1 MRKAAVVGAG
11 KIGSTVVSLLEG
23 SGDYEVLVI
32 DQSAEAVSKVDPG
45 AQTHVMDIG
54 DPAGLARALAGC
66 FAVVNA
72 APYHLTAV
80 VAEAAKTAGAHYL
93 DLTEDV
99 AASRV
104 VRELAKDSGTA
115 FIPQCGLAPG
125 FITIAAWDL
134 AQHFDELH
142 DVRLRVGALPRYP
155 SNALN
160 YNLTWSTDGVINEY
174 CEPCEA
180 IVEGRLREAP
190 ALEECE
196 EFSLDGVTYEAFN
209 TSGGLGTLCQTLEG
223 KVRNLNYRTIRY
235 PGHAAI
241 MKALLND
248 LGLRNRR
255 ALLKDILENAVPATL
270 QDVVI
275 VFVTVSG
282 LKDGRLMQ
290 ETYVNKVFSQSVGG
304 QMKSAIQLT
313 TAGAVCAVLDLL
325 AEGHLPTRGFI
336 RQEDIRLADVLA
348 NRFGRFY
355 APSTWPC
362 APPSRP
368 SMTVHD
374 RRRRLRRSRS
384 RRGAGPPGR
393 PGGALDRRRPR
404 RALPRHGGGHGPGP

>member
-1 MRKAAVVGAG
+1 MELGMRKVAVVGAG
-11 KIGSTVVSLLEG
+11 KIGSTIASLLSG
-23 SGDYEVLVI
+23 SGGYDVLLI
-32 DQSAEAVSKVDPG
+32 DQSPAALAEAEVGAKTVAMAIDDP
-45 AQTHVMDIG
+45 VI
-54 DPAGLARALAGC
+54 LARALTGA
-66 FAVVNA
+66 FAVISA
-72 APYHLTAV
+72 APYHLTTV
-80 VAEAAKTAGAHYL
+80 VAEAAKGAGAHYL

-104 VRELAKDSGTA
+104 VRDLAKDASTA

-180 IVEGRLREAP
+180 IVGGRLREVP

-248 LGLRNRR
+248 LGLRHRR
-255 ALLKDILENAVPATL
+255 PLLKDILENAVPATL

-290 ETYVNKVFSQSVGG
+290 ETYVNKVYAQPVRGK
-304 QMKSAIQLT
+304 MMSAIQIT

-325 AEGHLPTRGFI
+325 AQGKLPQAGFI
-336 RQEDIRLADVLA
+336 RQEDIALADVLG

-355 APSTWPC
+355 ADDDATFQP
-362 APPSRP
+362 A
-368 SMTVHD
+368 
-374 RRRRLRRSRS
+374 LR
-384 RRGAGPPGR
+384 A
-393 PGGALDRRRPR
+393 A
-404 RALPRHGGGHGPGP
+404 AE

>member
-1 MRKAAVVGAG
+1 MRKVAVVGAG
-11 KIGSTVVSLLEG
+11 KIGSTVVDLLEG
-23 SGDYEVLVI
+23 SGDYELIVI
-32 DQSAEAVSKVDPG
+32 DRSEAALSGLNPRSLAKRVPLAIEAPG
-45 AQTHVMDIG
+45 A
-54 DPAGLARALAGC
+54 LAAALAGC
-66 FAVVNA
+66 FAVVNC
-72 APYHLTAV
+72 APFHLTTT

-99 AASRV
+99 ASSRV
-104 VRELAKDSGTA
+104 VRELAKDSTTA

-125 FITIAAWDL
+125 FITIAAWAL
-134 AQHFDELH
+134 AKHFDELH

-180 IVEGRLREAP
+180 IVNGRLREAP

-196 EFSLDGVTYEAFN
+196 EFALDGVTYEAFN
-209 TSGGLGTLCQTLEG
+209 TSGGLGTLCQTLAG

-248 LGLRNRR
+248 LNLRNRR
-255 ALLKDILENAVPATL
+255 EVLKDILENAVPATL

-282 LKDGRLMQ
+282 MKQGRLMQ
-290 ETYVNKVFSQSVGG
+290 ETYVNKVYAQMVGG
-304 QMKSAIQLT
+304 EMKSAIQVT
-313 TAGAVCAVLDLL
+313 TAGAICAVLDLL
-325 AEGHLPTRGFI
+325 AHGQLPQTGFI
-336 RQEDIRLADVLA
+336 RQEDIELETFLA

-355 APSTWPC
+355 APEDHSF
-362 APPSRP
+362 
-368 SMTVHD
+368 
-374 RRRRLRRSRS
+374 
-384 RRGAGPPGR
+384 
-393 PGGALDRRRPR
+393 
-404 RALPRHGGGHGPGP
+404 RAAAE

>member
-1 MRKAAVVGAG
+1 MSKYPTNIAEMRIDTGGGANHSVNCTGLEQHMRKAAVIGAG
-11 KIGSTVVSLLEG
+11 KIGSTIASLLVG
-23 SGDYEVLVI
+23 SGDYEVLVVDQNAAALGDLDPRVATAALAI
-32 DQSAEAVSKVDPG
+32 DDPK
-45 AQTHVMDIG
+45 A
-54 DPAGLARALAGC
+54 LAAALAGC

-72 APYHLTAV
+72 APYHLTTM
-80 VAEAAKTAGAHYL
+80 VAQAAKAAGAHYL

-104 VRELAKDSGTA
+104 VRDLAKGSKTA

-134 AQHFDELH
+134 CKHFEELH

-180 IVEGRLREAP
+180 IVEGRLREVP

-196 EFSLDGVTYEAFN
+196 EFALDGVTYEAFN
-209 TSGGLGTLCQTLEG
+209 TSGGLGTLCQTLDG

-255 ALLKDILENAVPATL
+255 PLLKDILENAVPATL

-282 LKDGRLMQ
+282 LKNGRLMQ
-290 ETYVNKVFSQSVGG
+290 ETYVNKVFAQPVHGE
-304 QMKSAIQLT
+304 MKSAIQIT

-325 AEGHLPTRGFI
+325 AEGKLPTHGFI
-336 RQEDIRLADVLA
+336 RQEDIPLTDVLE

-355 APSTWPC
+355 APETQ
-362 APPSRP
+362 A
-368 SMTVHD
+368 
-374 RRRRLRRSRS
+374 LR
-384 RRGAGPPGR
+384 A
-393 PGGALDRRRPR
+393 AE
-404 RALPRHGGGHGPGP
+404 

>member
-1 MRKAAVVGAG
+1 MDKVTIIGAG
-11 KIGSTVVSLLEG
+11 KIGSTVASLLAA
-23 SGDYEVLVI
+23 SGDYDVLVI
-32 DQSAEAVSKVDPG
+32 DRSRDAFAGLNPAIQTKAMAIEDPG
-45 AQTHVMDIG
+45 VLAQVI
-54 DPAGLARALAGC
+54 AGS
-66 FAVVNA
+66 FSVVSA
-72 APYHLTAV
+72 APYHLTTV
-80 VAEAAKTAGAHYL
+80 VAEAAKSAGAHYL

-99 AASRV
+99 ASSRV
-104 VRELAKDSGTA
+104 VRDLAKNSATA

-134 AQHFDELH
+134 CKHFDALH

-180 IVEGRLREAP
+180 IVGGHLREVP

-209 TSGGLGTLCQTLEG
+209 TSGGLGTLCSTLEG

-255 ALLKDILENAVPATL
+255 PLLKDILENAVPATL

-282 LKDGRLMQ
+282 LKNGKLMQ
-290 ETYVNKVFSQSVGG
+290 ETYVNKVYAQPVGG
-304 QMKSAIQLT
+304 EMKSAIQIT
-313 TAGAVCAVLDLL
+313 TAGAACAVLDLL
-325 AEGHLPTRGFI
+325 ATGRLPQAGFI
-336 RQEDIRLADVLA
+336 RQEDIPLADVLA

-355 APSTWPC
+355 VS
-362 APPSRP
+362 
-368 SMTVHD
+368 D
-374 RRRRLRRSRS
+374 
-384 RRGAGPPGR
+384 
-393 PGGALDRRRPR
+393 D
-404 RALPRHGGGHGPGP
+404 RALRAAE

>member
-11 KIGSTVVSLLEG
+11 KIGSTIASLLVG

-32 DQSAEAVSKVDPG
+32 DQSAEALKGLG
-45 AQTHVMDIG
+45 AGIATAAMAID
-54 DPAGLARALAGC
+54 DPAALAKALTGC

-72 APYHLTAV
+72 APYHLTTV
-80 VAEAAKTAGAHYL
+80 VAQASKTAGAHYL

-104 VRELAKDSGTA
+104 VRDLATDATTA

-134 AQHFDELH
+134 CKHFDELH

-180 IVEGRLREAP
+180 IVSGKLREVP

-196 EFSLDGVTYEAFN
+196 EFALDGVTYEAFN
-209 TSGGLGTLCQTLEG
+209 TSGGLGTLCQTLDG

-255 ALLKDILENAVPATL
+255 PLLKDILENAVPATL

-290 ETYVNKVFSQSVGG
+290 ETYVNKVYAQPVRGE
-304 QMKSAIQLT
+304 MKSAIQIT
-313 TAGAVCAVLDLL
+313 TAGAICAVLDLL
-325 AEGHLPTRGFI
+325 AEGKLPQTGFI
-336 RQEDIRLADVLA
+336 RQEDIPLADILA
-348 NRFGRFY
+348 NRGGRLY
-355 APSTWPC
+355 ASDDE
-362 APPSRP
+362 A
-368 SMTVHD
+368 
-374 RRRRLRRSRS
+374 LR
-384 RRGAGPPGR
+384 A
-393 PGGALDRRRPR
+393 AE
-404 RALPRHGGGHGPGP
+404 

>member
-1 MRKAAVVGAG
+1 MRKIAVVGAG
-11 KIGSTVVSLLEG
+11 KIGSTVVDLLVG
-23 SGDYEVLVI
+23 TGDYEALVI
-32 DQSAEAVSKVDPG
+32 DRSDA
-45 AQTHVMDIG
+45 
-54 DPAGLARALAGC
+54 ALAGVTRGERVSTVAITVDDAECLAATLSGC
-66 FAVVNA
+66 FAVINC
-72 APYHLTAV
+72 APYHLTTV
-80 VAEAAKTAGAHYL
+80 VARAAKTAGAHYL

-99 AASRV
+99 ASSRI
-104 VRELAKDSGTA
+104 VRDLAADAATA

-134 AQHFDELH
+134 IKHFDQLH

-180 IVEGRLREAP
+180 ITGGVLRETP

-196 EFSLDGVTYEAFN
+196 AFALDGVTYEAFN

-223 KVRNLNYRTIRY
+223 RVRNLNYKTIRY

-248 LGLRNRR
+248 LNLRNRR
-255 ALLKDILENAVPATL
+255 DVLKDILENAVPATL

-282 LKDGRLMQ
+282 MKAGHLMQ
-290 ETYVNKVFSQSVGG
+290 ETYVNKVYAQEIGG
-304 QMKSAIQLT
+304 EVKSAIQIT
-313 TAGAVCAVLDLL
+313 TAGAICAVLDML
-325 AEGHLPTRGFI
+325 ADGTLAQTGFI
-336 RQEDIRLADVLA
+336 RQEDIPLPAFLA

-355 APSTWPC
+355 APDA
-362 APPSRP
+362 APF
-368 SMTVHD
+368 
-374 RRRRLRRSRS
+374 
-384 RRGAGPPGR
+384 
-393 PGGALDRRRPR
+393 
-404 RALPRHGGGHGPGP
+404 RAAAE

>member
-1 MRKAAVVGAG
+1 MRKVAVVGAG
-11 KIGSTVVSLLEG
+11 KIGSTVVDMLAG
-23 SGDYEVLVI
+23 CGDYQVLVI
-32 DQSAEAVSKVDPG
+32 DQSADC
-45 AQTHVMDIG
+45 
-54 DPAGLARALAGC
+54 LARLAPKGPVEAAAMPIEDVDALAARLSGC
-66 FAVVNA
+66 FAVVNC
-72 APYHLTAV
+72 APYHLTV
-80 VAEAAKTAGAHYL
+80 TVARAAAAAGAHYL

-99 AASRV
+99 ASSRIT
-104 VRELAKDSGTA
+104 RELAETSGTA

-134 AQHFDELH
+134 CKHFDELH

-180 IVEGRLREAP
+180 VVNGKLRETP

-209 TSGGLGTLCQTLEG
+209 TSGGLGTLCQTLQG

-248 LGLRNRR
+248 LNLRNRR
-255 ALLKDILENAVPATL
+255 EVLKDILENSLPATL

-282 LKDGRLMQ
+282 MKDGRLMQ
-290 ETYVNKVFSQSVGG
+290 ETYVNKVYAQPIGG
-304 QMKSAIQLT
+304 QMKSAIQVT
-313 TAGAVCAVLDLL
+313 TAGAICAVLDLL
-325 AEGHLPTRGFI
+325 AHGKLPQQGFI
-336 RQEDIRLADVLA
+336 RQEDIPLEDVLA

-355 APSTWPC
+355 APEDQLTFRT
-362 APPSRP
+362 A
-368 SMTVHD
+368 
-374 RRRRLRRSRS
+374 
-384 RRGAGPPGR
+384 AE
-393 PGGALDRRRPR
+393 
-404 RALPRHGGGHGPGP
+404 

>member
-1 MRKAAVVGAG
+1 
-11 KIGSTVVSLLEG
+11 
-23 SGDYEVLVI
+23 
-32 DQSAEAVSKVDPG
+32 
-45 AQTHVMDIG
+45 
-54 DPAGLARALAGC
+54 
-66 FAVVNA
+66 
-72 APYHLTAV
+72 
-80 VAEAAKTAGAHYL
+80 
-93 DLTEDV
+93 
-99 AASRV
+99 
-104 VRELAKDSGTA
+104 
-115 FIPQCGLAPG
+115 
-125 FITIAAWDL
+125 
-134 AQHFDELH
+134 
-142 DVRLRVGALPRYP
+142 YP

-180 IVEGRLREAP
+180 IVEGRLREVP

-223 KVRNLNYRTIRY
+223 RVRNLNYRTIRY

-275 VFVTVSG
+275 IFVTVSG

-290 ETYVNKVFSQSVGG
+290 ETYVNKVFSQAVDG

-313 TAGAVCAVLDLL
+313 TAGAVCAALDLL
-325 AEGHLPTRGFI
+325 AEGRLPSHGFI
-336 RQEDIRLADVLA
+336 RQEDIPLADVLA

-355 APSTWPC
+355 VP
-362 APPSRP
+362 
-368 SMTVHD
+368 
-374 RRRRLRRSRS
+374 
-384 RRGAGPPGR
+384 
-393 PGGALDRRRPR
+393 ALQAM
-404 RALPRHGGGHGPGP
+404 RAAE